1 MRRPA
6 PPRSTAPSSG
16 CEGELLVMSLISAC
30 VIARDEAE
38 NLSELLP
45 TLRWADELLV
55 LIDAATRDRSV
66 EIAVSLAHRVEVQ
79 PFSSFSSFRNVALSL
94 ARGPWVF
101 FVDADER
108 VSAALAEE
116 VRAVVGESEREAA
129 AGNRHAV
136 VGYWVPRHNI
146 IFGRLVQGGGWS
158 PDYQLRLMRC
168 DRARYDE
175 GRVVHETVLLD
186 GPAAHLHERLLHLN
200 YRTLGQFFEK
210 QRRYTTMEAASL
222 RAQGVRFRRRALL
235 GQPLRQLIRH
245 YLLLGGWR
253 DGPVGLFLSLAM
265 AYYTWQRVRLVR
277 RAT

>member
-1 MRRPA
+1 MVV
-6 PPRSTAPSSG
+6 SSA
-16 CEGELLVMSLISAC
+16 ISAC

-66 EIAVSLAHRVEVQ
+66 EIADSLAHRVEVH
-79 PFSSFSSFRNVALSL
+79 PFTSFSSFRNLALSL

-116 VRAVVGESEREAA
+116 VRAVVGESEREVA
-129 AGNRHAV
+129 AGNQHAV
-136 VGYWVPRHNI
+136 VGYWVPRHNVM
-146 IFGRLVQGGGWS
+146 FGRLVRGGGWS
-158 PDYQLRLMRC
+158 PDYQLRLMRR

-175 GRVVHETVLLD
+175 GNLVHETGVLD
-186 GPAAHLHERLLHLN
+186 GPAGHLHQRLLHLS

-210 QRRYTTMEAASL
+210 QRRYTAMEAASL
-222 RAQGVRFRRRALL
+222 HAQGVRFRRRALL
-235 GQPLRQLIRH
+235 GQPLRQLMRR

-253 DGPVGLFLSLAM
+253 DGPVGIFLSLAI
-265 AYYTWQRVRLVR
+265 AYYAWQRVRLVR